1 MVRLSLSLSHTL
13 SSVKMLSFYLSLI
26 HIHTYPAQSHTHT
39 SHLHTRSLRHSTT
52 LQHLDANIRFEHT
65 QPRGPKKH
73 LKRINAPK
81 HMMLDKMG
89 GAWVSRP
96 SAGPHKLRE
105 CLPII
110 LVLRNRLKLALN
122 RREVQ
127 MICMERLV
135 QVDGAI
141 RSDPCFPTG
150 FMDVV
155 SLGDA
160 DKCFDAK
167 ASVDR
172 YRLLYDVKGR
182 FKLIPVK
189 PSEANK
195 KLLKVKKKFISSKKV
210 PCIVS
215 HDGRTIRYVLCLC
228 FFFQLSLSVF
238 SKKMKFG
245 FASIV
250 FYVFLVLSLQV
261 SDDDSNNLIYII

>member
-1 MVRLSLSLSHTL
+1 
-13 SSVKMLSFYLSLI
+13 
-26 HIHTYPAQSHTHT
+26 
-39 SHLHTRSLRHSTT
+39 
-52 LQHLDANIRFEHT
+52 
-65 QPRGPKKH
+65 
-73 LKRINAPK
+73 
-81 HMMLDKMG
+81 
-89 GAWVSRP
+89 
-96 SAGPHKLRE
+96 
-105 CLPII
+105 
-110 LVLRNRLKLALN
+110 
-122 RREVQ
+122 
-127 MICMERLV
+127 MERLV

-215 HDGRTIRYVLCLC
+215 HDGRTIRYVFTYSLSLYKSSMTMQTTYLHYLN
-228 FFFQLSLSVF
+228 FFFVMTCFNYLRRHF
-238 SKKMKFG
+238 ATSK
-245 FASIV
+245 
-250 FYVFLVLSLQV
+250 
-261 SDDDSNNLIYII
+261 IITHKHTIIDTRIL

>member
-1 MVRLSLSLSHTL
+1 
-13 SSVKMLSFYLSLI
+13 
-26 HIHTYPAQSHTHT
+26 
-39 SHLHTRSLRHSTT
+39 
-52 LQHLDANIRFEHT
+52 
-65 QPRGPKKH
+65 
-73 LKRINAPK
+73 
-81 HMMLDKMG
+81 MMLDKMG

-135 QVDGAI
+135 QVDGSI

-160 DKCFDAK
+160 EKCFDPK

-215 HDGRTIRYVLCLC
+215 HDGRTIRYV
-228 FFFQLSLSVF
+228 
-238 SKKMKFG
+238 
-245 FASIV
+245 
-250 FYVFLVLSLQV
+250 
-261 SDDDSNNLIYII
+261 

>member
-1 MVRLSLSLSHTL
+1 
-13 SSVKMLSFYLSLI
+13 
-26 HIHTYPAQSHTHT
+26 
-39 SHLHTRSLRHSTT
+39 
-52 LQHLDANIRFEHT
+52 
-65 QPRGPKKH
+65 
-73 LKRINAPK
+73 
-81 HMMLDKMG
+81 MMLDKMG

-228 FFFQLSLSVF
+228 FFSTLPLRLLEKNEIRIRVDR
-238 SKKMKFG
+238 
-245 FASIV
+245 
-250 FYVFLVLSLQV
+250 FYVF
-261 SDDDSNNLIYII
+261 